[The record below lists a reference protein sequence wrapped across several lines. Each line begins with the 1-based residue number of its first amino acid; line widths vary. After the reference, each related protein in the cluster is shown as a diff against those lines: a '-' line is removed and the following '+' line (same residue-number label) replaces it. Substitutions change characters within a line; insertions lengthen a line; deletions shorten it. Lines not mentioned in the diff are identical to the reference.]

1 MKVKILKYLMV
12 TVSSILITILT
23 CAIAYGSF
31 FSDLPSDSLYSP
43 YIENLQEKHFIIG
56 DTAFG
61 VPLDTFRPDDSIT
74 RSEFTKITVLIYLA
88 ELFGDSEN
96 WDNMS

>member
-1 MKVKILKYLMV
+1 MNILKKWWLCLFFFL
-12 TVSSILITILT
+12 VSLSGGFYVH
-23 CAIAYGSF
+23 ASSF